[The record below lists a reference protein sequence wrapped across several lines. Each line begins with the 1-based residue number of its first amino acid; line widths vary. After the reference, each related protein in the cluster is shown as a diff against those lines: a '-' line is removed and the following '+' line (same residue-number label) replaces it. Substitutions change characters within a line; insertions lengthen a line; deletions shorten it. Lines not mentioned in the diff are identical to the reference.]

1 MVDCCGDART
11 AGGTIGPVYQP
22 GFGGISNSGATDS
35 TRGGAMR
42 GLRSSTGAPIAK
54 AERDTIATGIER
66 AANSA
71 KDLNMRLGIEPCNRY
86 VTHLVKYGPTVGC
99 VDGTHW

>member
-1 MVDCCGDART
+1 MPGQQVALLVQFTNQGLGEFLIQVPQT
-11 AGGTIGPVYQP
+11 AP
-22 GFGGISNSGATDS
+22 G
-35 TRGGAMR
+35 GGAMR

>member
-1 MVDCCGDART
+1 MARNAS
-11 AGGTIGPVYQP
+11 AGALSRVTYGTIGE
-22 GFGGISNSGATDS
+22 I
-35 TRGGAMR
+35 
-42 GLRSSTGAPIAK
+42 TGAPIAK
-54 AERDTIATGIER
+54 AKRDTIATGIER
-66 AANSA
+66 AAKSA